1 MEEYP
6 VTDTIDGP
14 DSVTREAAEMGD
26 VASIIEL
33 WHAGINLSVVQ
44 LEILHELML
53 GNRVDLMSQSY
64 EFIGSAA

>member
-1 MEEYP
+1 MANDPITEA
-6 VTDTIDGP
+6 
-14 DSVTREAAEMGD
+14 SEAADMGD
-26 VASIIEL
+26 AASIIEL
-33 WHAGINLSVVQ
+33 WHAGIDLSVKQ